1 MRKWLRI
8 SLITGGI
15 LIALLLLL
23 FLGMT
28 WYIRANK
35 ATFLKQITGQ
45 LNDRLNGTITIGDME
60 PSLWKSFP
68 NVSIG
73 LKKVVLQDSLWQQ
86 HHHALLDVDY
96 IFVRVNTLSLL
107 RKHVEVNEVTLQD
120 GKIYLFTDTS
130 GYSNTYVLKGQS
142 GEKKKSGSSKD
153 ANVKQLT
160 LRNINFVIEN
170 QQKFKLFNL
179 DIRTLDGKLNAT
191 DTSIQFTMLSDIMSK
206 SFAFNTNKGSYLKDK
221 KMQLNISVIFNKR
234 TKILTIPQQEI
245 RIDDH
250 PVLIAGQFGFGEKP
264 PPFKLKINANQVL
277 LHDAASWLSP
287 NISTKLNS
295 ITLTK
300 PLDAEANLQGHM
312 KYRDTPNVLITWKT
326 TDNVLVS
333 TMGEWTN
340 CNFTGRFN
348 NQVLPGQGHTDE
360 NSAVNIFQLSATLA
374 GIPLK
379 ADTIRVV
386 NLKQPLLHGH
396 FRSEF
401 PLANLNGAAAGEAP
415 IIFKTGNANADLFY
429 TGPVL
434 KDDNTPSSLQGVVQ
448 VKQGGFTY
456 TPRNLSFHDAN
467 ATLRFTGQDLVLENI
482 HIQTDKSS
490 LQMDGL
496 VKNLLNLYFTTPEK
510 IELTWNIRS
519 PLVDLNEFK
528 AFLAPRKSAKAA
540 KSQQKAKM
548 GRVSRQ
554 LDVVLASSNV
564 KMQVQLDKVTYQRF
578 TAQNVKAA
586 LELTNS
592 DILLKQIAL
601 NHAGGSMQ
609 LSGAMHQQGTNNN
622 FTLNATVN
630 NVYISQLFYA
640 FNNFGLTSLKSDNLK
655 GNVSAKVNLKGNV
668 LDNGS
673 MAKNSMYGSI
683 NFSLKN
689 GALINF
695 GPLADI
701 GNFAFRK
708 RHLDSITFE
717 NLNSTFQVQGNKVLI
732 PPMRIASSAINIDV
746 RGIYGIDGGTNINLD
761 IPLRNPAKDS
771 AITDKAEKRKRST
784 KGIVIHLRAVAEK
797 DGKVKIKLGKGDGDG
812 KDKTGSA
819 ADIDT
824 GEE

>member
-8 SLITGGI
+8 ILITGGV

-28 WYIRANK
+28 WYVRANK

-45 LNDRLNGTITIGDME
+45 LNDRLNGTITIEDME

-86 HHHALLDVDY
+86 HHHALLDVNY

-107 RKHVEVNEVTLQD
+107 RKHVDVNEVTLQD
-120 GKIYLFTDTS
+120 GKIYLYTDTT
-130 GYSNTYVLKGQS
+130 GYSNTYVLQRPS
-142 GEKKKSGSSKD
+142 SEKKKSSGSKD
-153 ANVKQLT
+153 ANVEQLT
-160 LRNINFVIEN
+160 LRNINFVIDN
-170 QQKFKLFNL
+170 QQKFKLFDL
-179 DIRTLDGKLNAT
+179 DIRQLNGKMKAT
-191 DTSIQFTMLSDIMSK
+191 DSSIQFTMLSDIMSK

-221 KMQLNISVIFNKR
+221 KMQLNLSVIFNKR

-264 PPFKLKINANQVL
+264 PPFQLKINANQVL
-277 LHDAASWLSP
+277 LKDAASWLPP
-287 NISTKLNS
+287 NINTKLSS

-300 PLDAEANLQGHM
+300 PLDAEANLDGHM
-312 KYRDTPNVLITWKT
+312 KFRDTPKVVITWKT
-326 TDNVLVS
+326 TNNVLVS
-333 TMGEWTN
+333 TMGEWSN

-348 NQVLPGQGHTDE
+348 NEVLPGQGHTDE
-360 NSAVNIFQLSATLA
+360 NSAVNIFQLSASLS

-379 ADTIRVV
+379 ADTIRIV

-401 PLANLNGAAAGEAP
+401 PLANLNEASTDAP
-415 IIFKTGNANADLFY
+415 IVFKSGEANADLYY

-434 KDDNTPSSLQGVVQ
+434 ADDNTPSSLQGVVA
-448 VKQGGFTY
+448 VKQGAFTY

-467 ATLRFTGQDLVLENI
+467 ATLRFTGQDLLLENI
-482 HIQTDKSS
+482 HVQTDKSN
-490 LQMDGL
+490 LQMDGV
-496 VKNLLNLYFTTPEK
+496 VKNLLNLYFTTPDK
-510 IELTWNIRS
+510 IALTWNIRS
-519 PLVDLNEFK
+519 QLVDLNEFK
-528 AFLAPRKSAKAA
+528 SFLAPRQKAKPS

-554 LDVVLASSNV
+554 LDVVLASSDVTMN
-564 KMQVQLDKVTYQRF
+564 VQLDKVTYQRF

-586 LELTNS
+586 LELTTS
-592 DILLKQIAL
+592 GILLKQIAL
-601 NHAGGSMQ
+601 DHAGGNMQ
-609 LSGAMHQQGTNNN
+609 LTGTMAQQGVNNN
-622 FTLNATVN
+622 FNMNATVN
-630 NVYISQLFYA
+630 NVHIGQLFYA
-640 FNNFGLTSLKSDNLK
+640 FNNFGLTSLTSDNLK
-655 GNVSAKVNLKGNV
+655 GNVSAKVTLKGNV

-673 MAKNSMYGSI
+673 LGKNSLYGTI

-689 GALINF
+689 GALVNF

-717 NLNSTFQVQGNKVLI
+717 NLNNTFQVQGNKIII

-746 RGIYGIDGGTNINLD
+746 QGVYGIDAPTNINLD

-771 AITDKAEKRKRST
+771 AITDKEEKRRRSK
-784 KGIVIHLRAVAEK
+784 KGIVIHLRAVSEK
-797 DGKVKIKLGKGDGDG
+797 DGKVKIKLGKGD
-812 KDKTGSA
+812 KDKDVSGDA

-824 GEE
+824 SF

>member
-8 SLITGGI
+8 ILITSGA

-45 LNDRLNGTITIGDME
+45 LNDRLNGTLTIADME

-96 IFVRVNTLSLL
+96 IYVRVNTLSLL
-107 RKHVEVNEVTLQD
+107 RKHVDVNEVTLQS
-120 GKIYLFTDTS
+120 GTIYLYTDTT
-130 GYSNTYVLKGQS
+130 GYSNTYVLQGQS
-142 GEKKKSGSSKD
+142 EKKKSSASKD
-153 ANVKQLT
+153 ANIEQLT
-160 LRNINFVIEN
+160 FRNISFVIDN
-170 QQKFKLFNL
+170 QQKFKLFHL
-179 DIRTLDGKLNAT
+179 DIHQLDGKMHAT

-221 KMQLNISVIFNKR
+221 KMQLNLSVIFNKH

-264 PPFKLKINANQVL
+264 PPFQLKINANQVL
-277 LHDAASWLSP
+277 LKDAASWLPP
-287 NISTKLNS
+287 NISTKLSS

-300 PLDAEANLQGHM
+300 PLDAEANLDGHM
-312 KYRDTPNVLITWKT
+312 KYRDTPKVLITWKT
-326 TDNVLVS
+326 TNNVLVS
-333 TMGEWTN
+333 SMGEWTD

-348 NQVLPGQGHTDE
+348 NEVLPGHGHTDE
-360 NSAVNIFQLSATLA
+360 NSSVNLFQLSGSLA

-396 FRSEF
+396 FRSAF
-401 PLANLNGAAAGEAP
+401 PLVNLNDADTTSP
-415 IIFKTGNANADLFY
+415 IVFKAGNADADLYY

-434 KDDNTPSSLQGVVQ
+434 ANDHTPSSLQGVVA
-448 VKQGGFTY
+448 VKQGAFTY
-456 TPRNLSFHDAN
+456 TPRNLSFHDAT
-467 ATLRFTGQDLVLENI
+467 ATLRFTGQDLLIENVQ
-482 HIQTDKSS
+482 IQTAKSN
-490 LQMDGL
+490 LQMDGV

-510 IELTWNIRS
+510 IAITWNVRS
-519 PLVDLNEFK
+519 QLVDLNEFK
-528 AFLAPRKSAKAA
+528 SFLAPRRKARPS

-554 LDVVLASSNV
+554 LDVVLASSDVNIN
-564 KMQVQLDKVTYQRF
+564 VQLNKVTYQRF

-592 DILLKQIAL
+592 GILLKQIAL
-601 NHAGGSMQ
+601 DHAGGNMQ
-609 LSGAMHQQGTNNN
+609 LTGAISQQGSNNN
-622 FTLNATVN
+622 FTMNATVN
-630 NVYISQLFYA
+630 NVHIGQLFYA
-640 FNNFGLTSLKSDNLK
+640 FNNFGMTSLTSNNLK

-673 MAKNSMYGSI
+673 LAKNSLYGTV
-683 NFSLKN
+683 NFNLKN

-708 RHLDSITFE
+708 RRLDSITFE
-717 NLNSTFQVQGNKVLI
+717 NLNNTFQVQGNKVII

-746 RGIYGIDGGTNINLD
+746 EGVYGIDGGTNINLD
-761 IPLRNPAKDS
+761 IPLRNPAKD
-771 AITDKAEKRKRST
+771 ADITDKEEKRRRSR
-784 KGIVIHLRAVAEK
+784 KGIVIHLRAVSEK
-797 DGKVKIKLGKGDGDG
+797 DGKVKIKLGK
-812 KDKTGSA
+812 KDKDVSGDA

-824 GEE
+824 DIGY

>member
-8 SLITGGI
+8 ILITGGA

-23 FLGMT
+23 SLGMT

-45 LNDRLNGTITIGDME
+45 LNDRLNGTLTIADME

-96 IFVRVNTLSLL
+96 IYVRVNTLSLL
-107 RKHVEVNEVTLQD
+107 RKHVDVNEVTLQS
-120 GKIYLFTDTS
+120 GTIYLYTDTT
-130 GYSNTYVLKGQS
+130 GYSNTYVLQGQS
-142 GEKKKSGSSKD
+142 GKKKSSASQD
-153 ANVKQLT
+153 ANIEQLT
-160 LRNINFVIEN
+160 LRNISFVIDN
-170 QQKFKLFNL
+170 QQKFKLFHL
-179 DIRTLDGKLNAT
+179 DINQLDGKMHAT

-221 KMQLNISVIFNKR
+221 KMQLNLSVIFNKR
-234 TKILTIPQQEI
+234 TKILTVPQQEI

-250 PVLIAGQFGFGEKP
+250 PLLIAGQFGFGEKP
-264 PPFKLKINANQVL
+264 PPFQLKINANQVL
-277 LHDAASWLSP
+277 LKDAASWMPP
-287 NISTKLNS
+287 NISTKLS
-295 ITLTK
+295 TITLTK
-300 PLDAEANLQGHM
+300 PLDAEANLDGHM
-312 KYRDTPNVLITWKT
+312 KYRDTPKVLITWKT
-326 TDNVLVS
+326 TNNVLVS
-333 TMGEWTN
+333 SMGEWTD

-348 NQVLPGQGHTDE
+348 NEVLPGQGHTDE
-360 NSAVNIFQLSATLA
+360 NSSVNLFQLSGSLA

-401 PLANLNGAAAGEAP
+401 PLVNLNGAASEAP
-415 IIFKTGNANADLFY
+415 IVFKGGNANADLYY

-434 KDDNTPSSLQGVVQ
+434 PDDNTASSLQGVVA
-448 VKQGGFTY
+448 VKQGAFTY
-456 TPRNLSFHDAN
+456 TPRNLSFHDAT
-467 ATLRFTGQDLVLENI
+467 ATLRFTGQDLLIENAQV
-482 HIQTDKSS
+482 QTEKSN
-490 LQMDGL
+490 LQMDGV

-510 IELTWNIRS
+510 IALTWNVRS
-519 PLVDLNEFK
+519 QLVDLNEFK
-528 AFLAPRKSAKAA
+528 SFLAPRQKARPS

-554 LDVVLASSNV
+554 LDVVLASSDVN
-564 KMQVQLDKVTYQRF
+564 MNVQLNKVTYQRF

-592 DILLKQIAL
+592 GILLKQIAL
-601 NHAGGSMQ
+601 DHAGGNMQ
-609 LSGAMHQQGTNNN
+609 LTGTMIQQGNNNN
-622 FTLNATVN
+622 FTMNATVN
-630 NVYISQLFYA
+630 NVHIGQLFYA
-640 FNNFGLTSLKSDNLK
+640 FNNFGMTSLTSNNLK

-668 LDNGS
+668 LDNGTL
-673 MAKNSMYGSI
+673 AKNSLYGTV
-683 NFSLKN
+683 NFNLKN
-689 GALINF
+689 GALVDF
-695 GPLADI
+695 GPLTDI

-717 NLNSTFQVQGNKVLI
+717 NLNNTFQVQGNKVII

-746 RGIYGIDGGTNINLD
+746 QGVYGIDGGTNINLD

-771 AITDKAEKRKRST
+771 AITDKVEKRRRSK
-784 KGIVIHLRAVAEK
+784 KGIVIHLRAVSEK
-797 DGKVKIKLGKGDGDG
+797 DGKVKIKLGQ
-812 KDKTGSA
+812 KDKDVSGGA

-824 GEE
+824 DIGH